1 MKTETSLRNRG
12 TLWLI
17 TCDWPVINTN
27 PNQASASFI
36 TQTLIKIYKMN
47 FIFHYWI
54 SVFVLSSSPR
64 RGLHIP
70 SFCQRFLPAK
80 KGVFPSQRLQN
91 TCLCLNLVTDS
102 INSSGKKRTFEG
114 LLHNQN
120 LFCHQ
125 MSLLLLKD
133 SGIKASPFKPVRY
146 VHLLYSG
153 RSKNESKWIAP
164 KRYLCIDVHYLWIK
178 DKIISIMLS
187 ICSLTAINSV

>member
-12 TLWLI
+12 TLWLM

-64 RGLHIP
+64 RGLHQASAR
-70 SFCQRFLPAK
+70 SFFLQ
-80 KGVFPSQRLQN
+80 KGSFSFPTSPKYL
-91 TCLCLNLVTDS
+91 LMLE
-102 INSSGKKRTFEG
+102 SSDWFHKLIGGKKRTFEG

-133 SGIKASPFKPVRY
+133 SGIKASPFKPVRH

-178 DKIISIMLS
+178 DKFISIMLS